1 MDIAESYTNRTSTG
15 RSSAKL
21 VCDLDYRR
29 QIVRDMKYKGGIERK
44 LWRSRNTQTWKE
56 VREDIWDKLSH
67 IVEVSLLVSS
77 KEILSPAIRL
87 ILASGGQIYYHP
99 KCLVSGEW

>member
-1 MDIAESYTNRTSTG
+1 
-15 RSSAKL
+15 
-21 VCDLDYRR
+21 
-29 QIVRDMKYKGGIERK
+29 MKYKGGIERK